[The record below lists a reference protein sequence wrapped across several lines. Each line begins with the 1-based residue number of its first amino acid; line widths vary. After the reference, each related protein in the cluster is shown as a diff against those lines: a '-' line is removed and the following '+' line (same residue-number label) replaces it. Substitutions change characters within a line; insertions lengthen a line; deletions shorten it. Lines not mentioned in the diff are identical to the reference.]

1 MNNETDDQMVL
12 ISEYYPDVIYSH
24 QFLPEQGEEAAVVAG
39 NPKPRR
45 RRRKNKGE
53 EGGGTDGVMR
63 KRKLTEEQVSMLERS
78 FGSEHKL
85 ESERKDRLAA
95 ELGLDPRQVAV
106 WFQNRRARWKSKK
119 LEEEY
124 SKLKSE
130 HENAVIGKCRLETEL
145 LKLKKQLNEAEKEIQ
160 RLSERSDGFSSN
172 SPTSSFSMDPPFLG
186 EFGME
191 QQMGGL
197 ENVFYNMPDTIIN
210 CAHGLEWDCL
220 YNTM

>member
-1 MNNETDDQMVL
+1 MNPEIDDPMAL
-12 ISEYYPDVIYSH
+12 ISQYYPSEIYS
-24 QFLPEQGEEAAVVAG
+24 QFVPEQEEEAAAP

-45 RRRKNKGE
+45 RRKKNRGE
-53 EGGGTDGVMR
+53 EGGVDGVMR
-63 KRKLTEEQVSMLERS
+63 KRKLSEEQMSMLERS

-124 SKLKSE
+124 SRLKSE
-130 HENAVIGKCRLETEL
+130 HDTTVVEKCRLETQL
-145 LKLKKQLNEAEKEIQ
+145 LKVKEQLREAEQEIQ
-160 RLSERSDGFSSN
+160 RLSERGGDGFSSN
-172 SPTSSFSMDPPFLG
+172 SPSSSFSMDAMNEPPFMG

-191 QQMGGL
+191 GL
-197 ENVFYNMPDTIIN
+197 ENV
-210 CAHGLEWDCL
+210 L
-220 YNTM
+220 YNRSDSSYGLGGWDNMYYM